1 MMMQILRDFVIN
13 ENQPL
18 NLSKAELD
26 VNPITQQAKKPIELY
41 DLEEDPYEEN
51 DLAASMPEKVEAMKK
66 IIADAHVPLPTQ
78 KKN

>member
-1 MMMQILRDFVIN
+1 MKTRTSSLRPFVRV
-13 ENQPL
+13 
-18 NLSKAELD
+18 SG
-26 VNPITQQAKKPIELY
+26 KPIELY

-51 DLAASMPEKVEAMKK
+51 DLAASMPEKVEEMKK